1 MVLSC
6 PVGRKNT
13 RRASAW
19 KSQKRALNG
28 LLGAFSRVRV
38 ASALTNRFLQLII
51 TRMSMVD
58 KPYIT
63 AAEAALALGYTH
75 GGYLTTLCTAG
86 KIPGAYKSGRI
97 WMLPSAW
104 VEAKKAQD
112 AAQGIVRG
120 AGRVG
125 RPVTTGAGL
134 RRRDRGGA
142 GGRSGSTGRPP
153 GRPRKAES

>member
-1 MVLSC
+1 MVE
-6 PVGRKNT
+6 
-13 RRASAW
+13 
-19 KSQKRALNG
+19 
-28 LLGAFSRVRV
+28 
-38 ASALTNRFLQLII
+38 
-51 TRMSMVD
+51 

-104 VEAKKAQD
+104 VDAKKAQD

-120 AGRVG
+120 VKPGG
-125 RPVTTGAGL
+125 HVTTGAGL
-134 RRRDRGGA
+134 KRKRPA
-142 GGRSGSTGRPP
+142 YTPTGKPP
-153 GRPRKAES
+153 GRPRKSES